1 MSRGET
7 SKFPCIYG
15 VSYVLA
21 HVPHLV
27 RCGSKPTRELAR
39 ADAATRSAF
48 AESLRPFEAAL
59 AYPPHQVF
67 IGNMTPA
74 ALRTLPRPWTD
85 HLCPEA
91 ARAGAFGEIIP
102 EEAFYGWLK
111 AVDET
116 GLVRLSEPAQAAALH
131 ILETHPLAS
140 ARDLARLEQPTSLED
155 IETQTAESKAIPLYG
170 RQEQPAGYVLHAH
183 DEDETLRA
191 PVLLENLACKATGAL
206 ALRSVLRQAGI
217 APEEIGY
224 LLGCGEEAVGD
235 RYQRGGGNLA
245 KAIGEVSGCDK
256 ATGADIKAFCCA
268 PAHALVTAAALV
280 QAGLYR
286 YVAVVAGGSLAK
298 LGMKFLGHL
307 RLGLPILEDVLA
319 GMAVIVGPPDANEP
333 QIRLDCVGR
342 APIGEIARPQALSD
356 VLAVRPLQAMGLRLS
371 DVDTFAPE
379 LHNPEIT
386 EPAGSGNVPQ
396 TNYRLLA
403 ALAVQRGEISR
414 SDMDA
419 FIERHGLPG
428 FSPTQG
434 HIASAVPFLGHAR
447 QQWRVGTLRR
457 ALFMAKGSLFLGR
470 MTTLSDGISFLL
482 D

>member
-1 MSRGET
+1 MRVE
-7 SKFPCIYG
+7 KIRQFPCLYG

-27 RCGSKPTRELAR
+27 RYGSKPVRELAR
-39 ADAATRSAF
+39 ADEEARNQF
-48 AESLRPFEAAL
+48 VRSLRTFEAAL

-67 IGNMTPA
+67 IGNLIPSE
-74 ALRTLPRPWTD
+74 LRAIPRPWTAQP
-85 HLCPEA
+85 LAQA
-91 ARAGAFGEIIP
+91 ARVGTFGEMLP
-102 EEAFYGWLK
+102 EEEFYGWLK
-111 AVDET
+111 VADET
-116 GLVRLSEPAQAAALH
+116 GLVHLGERALAVAR
-131 ILETHPLAS
+131 ETLGKHALATDD
-140 ARDLARLEQPTSLED
+140 DLACLEKAVSAQD
-155 IETQTAESKAIPLYG
+155 IAAQVGEKKAIALYG
-170 RQEQPAGYVLHAH
+170 AADEQMGYVLHAH

-191 PVLLENLACKATGAL
+191 PVLLENLACKVTGAL
-206 ALRSVLRQAGI
+206 ALRRVLWQAGI
-217 APEEIGY
+217 SPDEVGY

-245 KAIGEVSGCDK
+245 KAMGEMAFCRK

-268 PAHALVTAAALV
+268 PVHALVTAAALV
-280 QAGLYR
+280 QADLYR
-286 YVAVVAGGSLAK
+286 YVVVVAGGSLAK

-319 GMAVIVGPPDANEP
+319 GMAVIVGPARSDAP
-333 QIRLDCVGR
+333 QIRLDCVGK
-342 APIGEIARPQALSD
+342 AAIEESARPQLLSD
-356 VLAVRPLQAMGLRLS
+356 ALAVRPLQAVGLRLS

-386 EPAGSGNVPQ
+386 EPTGSGNVPQ

-403 ALAVQRGEISR
+403 AMAVQRGEIPR
-414 SDMDA
+414 AEFDD
-419 FIERHGLPG
+419 FIEQHGLPG

-447 QQWRVGTLRR
+447 ELWRQGKLER
-457 ALFMAKGSLFLGR
+457 AMFVAKGSLFLGR
-470 MTTLSDGISFLL
+470 MTTLSDGMSFLL

>member
-1 MSRGET
+1 MS
-7 SKFPCIYG
+7 SDNSHKFPCIYG

-27 RCGSKPTRELAR
+27 RYGSKPARELAR
-39 ADAATRSAF
+39 GDEVVSSKF
-48 AESLRPFEAAL
+48 SQSLRAFEAAL

-67 IGNMTPA
+67 IGAMTPA
-74 ALRTLPRPWTD
+74 GLRALPRPWTD
-85 HLCPEA
+85 HLCREA
-91 ARAGAFGEIIP
+91 LKMGTFGEMLP

-116 GLVRLSEPAQAAALH
+116 GLVRLSELAQSEALKR
-131 ILETHPLAS
+131 LGEHPLATD
-140 ARDLARLEQPTSLED
+140 ADLARLTKPLTPDEIAALVAED
-155 IETQTAESKAIPLYG
+155 KAIPLSSAE
-170 RQEQPAGYVLHAH
+170 EQYAGYVLHAH
-183 DEDETLRA
+183 EADETLRA
-191 PVLLENLACKATGAL
+191 PVLLENLTCKATGAL
-206 ALRSVLRQAGI
+206 ALRRVLRQTGI
-217 APEEIGY
+217 AAEEIGY
-224 LLGCGEEAVGD
+224 LLGCGEEAIGD

-245 KAIGEVSGCDK
+245 KAIGEVCGCRK

-268 PAHALVTAAALV
+268 PVHALVTAAALV

-307 RLGLPILEDVLA
+307 RLDLPILEDVLA
-319 GMAVIVGPPDANEP
+319 GMAVIVGPPSPDEP

-342 APIGEIARPQALSD
+342 AAIEESARPQALSD
-356 VLAVRPLQAMGLRLS
+356 ALVARPLQALGLRLS

-386 EPAGSGNVPQ
+386 EPTGSGNVPQ

-403 ALAVQRGEISR
+403 ALAVQRGEIAR
-414 SDMDA
+414 PEMDR
-419 FIERHGLPG
+419 FIEQHGLPG
-428 FSPTQG
+428 YSPTQG

-447 QQWRVGTLRR
+447 TQWRTGDLER
-457 ALFMAKGSLFLGR
+457 ALFLAKGSLFLGR
-470 MTTLSDGISFLL
+470 MTTLSDGMSFLL
-482 D
+482 N

>member
-1 MSRGET
+1 MSRGDVRR
-7 SKFPCIYG
+7 FPCIYG

-21 HVPHLV
+21 HVPRLV
-27 RCGSKPTRELAR
+27 QYGSKPTRELAR
-39 ADAATRSAF
+39 ADEALKSKF
-48 AESLRPFEAAL
+48 QEHLRTFEAAL

-74 ALRTLPRPWTD
+74 ELRALPRPWTD
-85 HLCPEA
+85 HPCPEA
-91 ARAGAFGEIIP
+91 AQTGAFGEIIT
-102 EEAFYGWLK
+102 EEAFFGWLK

-116 GLVRLSEPAQAAALH
+116 GLARLSEQTQAAAH
-131 ILETHPLAS
+131 HMLEGHPLAS
-140 ARDLARLEQPTSLED
+140 DRDLARLEKPVSADEIDAQA
-155 IETQTAESKAIPLYG
+155 AEGKAIPLYG
-170 RQEQPAGYVLHAH
+170 PEEQHAGYILHAH
-183 DEDETLRA
+183 DEDESLRA
-191 PVLLENLACKATGAL
+191 PVLLENLACKATGTL

-245 KAIGEVSGCDK
+245 KAIGEVAGCQN

-280 QAGLYR
+280 HAGLYR
-286 YVAVVAGGSLAK
+286 YVAIVAGGSLAK

-307 RLGLPILEDVLA
+307 RLGLPVLEDVLA
-319 GMAVIVGPPDANEP
+319 GMAVIVGPPRADEP

-342 APIGEIARPQALSD
+342 AAIGESARPQALSG
-356 VLAVRPLQAMGLRLS
+356 VLTVQPLQAVGLRLV

-386 EPAGSGNVPQ
+386 EPTGSGNVPQ
-396 TNYRLLA
+396 ANYRLLA

-414 SDMDA
+414 ADMDA
-419 FIERHGLPG
+419 FIEQHGLPG

-447 QQWRVGTLRR
+447 QQWQAGALQRT
-457 ALFMAKGSLFLGR
+457 LFMAKGSLFLGR
-470 MTTLSDGISFLL
+470 MTTLSDGLSFLM

>member
-1 MSRGET
+1 MSKGDIRR
-7 SKFPCIYG
+7 FPCIYG

-27 RCGSKPTRELAR
+27 RYGSKPARELAR
-39 ADAATRSAF
+39 ADETIRNKFS
-48 AESLRPFEAAL
+48 ESLRSFEAAL

-74 ALRTLPRPWTD
+74 ALRALPRPWID
-85 HLCPEA
+85 RPYPEA
-91 ARAGAFGEIIP
+91 ARTGLFGEIFP

-116 GLVRLSEPAQAAALH
+116 GLIYLSEQAQTAALRA
-131 ILETHPLAS
+131 LETHPLAA
-140 ARDLARLEQPTSLED
+140 ARDLERLALRASPAEID
-155 IETQTAESKAIPLYG
+155 TQVAEGKAIPLYG
-170 RQEQPAGYVLHAH
+170 PEEHYAGYVLHAH
-183 DEDETLRA
+183 EEDETLRA
-191 PVLLENLACKATGAL
+191 SVLLENLTCKATGAL
-206 ALRSVLRQAGI
+206 ALRSVLCQTGI
-217 APEEIGY
+217 APAEIGY

-245 KAIGEVSGCDK
+245 KAIGEASGCHK

-268 PAHALVTAAALV
+268 PVHALVTAAALV
-280 QAGLYR
+280 QTGLYR
-286 YVAVVAGGSLAK
+286 YVAVVAGGSMAK

-307 RLGLPILEDVLA
+307 RLGLPVLEDVLA
-319 GMAVIVGPPDANEP
+319 GMAVIVGPAQAGEP

-342 APIGEIARPQALSD
+342 ATVEESTRPQALSG
-356 VLAVRPLQAMGLRLS
+356 VLAVQPLQAVGLRLS

-386 EPAGSGNVPQ
+386 EPTGSGNVPL

-403 ALAVQRGEISR
+403 ALTVQRGEITR
-414 SDMDA
+414 AEMDT
-419 FIERHGLPG
+419 FIEQHGLPG
-428 FSPTQG
+428 YSPTQG

-447 QQWRVGTLRR
+447 QQWQAGMLER
-457 ALFMAKGSLFLGR
+457 ALFLAKGSLFLGR
-470 MTTLSDGISFLL
+470 MTTLSDGMSFLL